1 MPSRDENPTLLDD
14 PKSLLLELAQQREL
28 PQLLDLLVS
37 RIAASDQI
45 ALARLWLVRPGEGC
59 ETCPMRDECP
69 DRSQCLHLVASSGRS
84 VVDPSQDLSR
94 LDGRFRRFPIGVRKV
109 GRIAMTGEAIEAP
122 DMAELPSWV
131 AQPAWVRDE
140 GIIGFAGQPLSH
152 HGMVLGV
159 LGVFTRAR
167 IGEGCL
173 DWLRMIADHAAV
185 AIAHTHAWEEVERLR
200 KRLEEEN
207 EYLQQ
212 EAAAEQG
219 FGEMLGVSPAL
230 RNVSQQIDLV
240 APTDSTVLILGES
253 GVGKEVVAREVH
265 RRSNRADRPLIK
277 VNCAAIP
284 RELFES
290 EFFGHI
296 QGAFTGA
303 LRDRAGRFELA
314 DGGTLFLDEVG
325 EVPLDLQS
333 KLLRVLQEGEI
344 ERIGEEQTRRVDVR
358 IIAATNRDLREE
370 SRQKRFREDLYY
382 RLSVFPIEMPPLRQR
397 RDDVAVLAEH
407 FLRQASQRLATEPP
421 RLTTAVSR
429 RLERYDWPGNVR
441 ELQHVIERAVILSRG
456 GALRVDLREPT
467 NRSQPSPAPAEGEI
481 LTDAQIRQ
489 LERDNLERALRAS
502 DGKIHGPEGAA
513 ELLGVKPTT
522 LSSRLR
528 AMGIKRR

>member
-1 MPSRDENPTLLDD
+1 
-14 PKSLLLELAQQREL
+14 
-28 PQLLDLLVS
+28 
-37 RIAASDQI
+37 
-45 ALARLWLVRPGEGC
+45 
-59 ETCPMRDECP
+59 MRSECP
-69 DRSQCLHLVASSGRS
+69 DQSQCLHLVASDGHSI
-84 VVDPSQDLSR
+84 VDPERNLSR
-94 LDGRFRRFPIGVRKV
+94 IDGRFRRFPIGVRKV

-122 DMAELPSWV
+122 DMAELPEWI
-131 AQPAWVRDE
+131 AEPDWVRAE
-140 GIIGFAGQPLSH
+140 GIVGFAGQPLSH

-185 AIAHTHAWEEVERLR
+185 AIAHAHAWEEVERLR
-200 KRLEEEN
+200 QRLEDEN

-219 FGEMLGVSPAL
+219 FGEMLGASPAL

-253 GVGKEVVAREVH
+253 GAGKEVVAREVH
-265 RRSNRADRPLIK
+265 RRSDRANRPLIK

-284 RELFES
+284 RDLFES

-370 SRQKRFREDLYY
+370 AQAKRFREDLYY
-382 RLSVFPIEMPPLRQR
+382 RLSVFPIELPPLRDR
-397 RDDVAVLAEH
+397 REDIPVLAEH
-407 FLRQASQRLATEPP
+407 FLRQAAQRLAAEPP
-421 RLTTAVSR
+421 RLTKAVAR
-429 RLERYDWPGNVR
+429 QLVRYDWPGNVR

-456 GALRVDLREPT
+456 GALRIDLKD
-467 NRSQPSPAPAEGEI
+467 RSDTTAKLTADDEAEV
-481 LTDAQIRQ
+481 LTDEQVRQ
-489 LERDNLERALRAS
+489 FERENLRRAMES
-502 DGKIHGPEGAA
+502 SGGKVAGPGGAA

-522 LSSRLR
+522 LNSRLK
-528 AMGIKRR
+528 AMGLR